1 MSNVY
6 PAGFTLLLG
15 AKFPLQQVQ
24 ISSPRT
30 QPFLGS
36 LGASF
41 HLPQGGSISPA
52 MWLPMG
58 GGNRRNPGME
68 PAVGV
73 RTQLTRD
80 TEERKSSQAVM
91 APNEVKAFK
100 PNRYFQI

>member
-24 ISSPRT
+24 ISSPQT

-41 HLPQGGSISPA
+41 HLPQGSSISPA
-52 MWLPMG
+52 MRLPMRG
-58 GGNRRNPGME
+58 GGGGEPQESGDGARRGS
-68 PAVGV
+68 
-73 RTQLTRD
+73 QD
-80 TEERKSSQAVM
+80 TANTGHGGEEKFPSCDGT
-91 APNEVKAFK
+91 
-100 PNRYFQI
+100 